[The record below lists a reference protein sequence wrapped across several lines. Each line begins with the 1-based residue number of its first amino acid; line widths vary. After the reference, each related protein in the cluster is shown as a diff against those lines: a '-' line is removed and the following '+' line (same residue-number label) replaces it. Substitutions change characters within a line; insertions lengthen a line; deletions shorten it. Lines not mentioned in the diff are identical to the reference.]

1 MSVGV
6 LEVSAEQALD
16 RPSATKVPLGRR
28 VVATLEA
35 SRSLLSLDVFDDEQL
50 ARVRDGDRMVALQ
63 LVEHTNAAVVDCLS
77 TGPART
83 VRILEVQELLAELQS
98 EWSELQHEL
107 LVRQVTML
115 DGIREA
121 LHRLRGVETMPQ
133 MIERAT
139 VEVCRS
145 CGLDRC
151 VLLRVEDGKLVPES
165 IHFDDAALQEEW
177 THFARA
183 NPPVVDPRDPEIQL
197 LRRNRPILVADP
209 ATSRGVRDVADAAES
224 RGYVAAPVIVRGNV
238 VGTLHADRT
247 TSGDV
252 DVVARDVLGL
262 FAEGFGFAL
271 ERTALLGRVRQ
282 QFTKIRDM
290 MAEAN
295 ATLEDVFD
303 AGVSLRRDQEN
314 GEIDIMPRGPSM
326 SLGIASESRLMGL
339 LTRREIEVIAL
350 MARGASNADIAN
362 ELVIS
367 EGTVKSHVKHILR
380 KMRAANRAQAVSCY
394 MRLQSLSHN

>member
-1 MSVGV
+1 MSAGV
-6 LEVSAEQALD
+6 LDVAEQVQGSGAAS
-16 RPSATKVPLGRR
+16 RVPLARR

-35 SRSLLSLDVFDDEQL
+35 SRALLGIDLADDDQL
-50 ARVRDGDRMVALQ
+50 RRVADGDRLVALE
-63 LVEHTNAAVVDCLS
+63 LVEHTSAAVIDRLS
-77 TGPART
+77 TGPGRT
-83 VRILEVQELLAELQS
+83 VRILEVQALLAELQS
-98 EWSELQHEL
+98 DWYELQQEL
-107 LVRQVTML
+107 LARQVTML
-115 DGIREA
+115 DGIRLA
-121 LHRLRGVETMPQ
+121 LHRLRGVETMSQ
-133 MIERAT
+133 MIERVT

-151 VLLRVEDGKLVPES
+151 VLLRVDEGRLVAES
-165 IHFDDAALQEEW
+165 IHFDDAELQEEW

-197 LRRNRPILVADP
+197 LRRNRPILVSDP
-209 ATSRGVRDVADAAES
+209 ETSRGIRGVAEAADS

-247 TSGDV
+247 TSGEV

-271 ERTALLGRVRQ
+271 ERTALLGRVHQ
-282 QFTKIRDM
+282 QFSKIREM
-290 MAEAN
+290 MAAAN
-295 ATLEDVFD
+295 TTLEDVFD

-314 GEIDIMPRGPSM
+314 GELDIVPRGPSM
-326 SLGIASESRLMGL
+326 ALGFASESRLMGL
-339 LTRREIEVIAL
+339 LTRRELEVVQL

-394 MRLQSLSHN
+394 MRLQSMSAN